1 MRTIV
6 YQSFRG
12 DETPIWIQKCMQT
25 VKDWA
30 QLKGFD
36 YQREDNF
43 FDYVPDWYLDKA
55 QGKISLIADLAR
67 LNLAKK
73 FLTQGYEQTI
83 WVDADMVIF
92 APDNLTID
100 TTENCLLCR
109 EVWLGTKQ
117 DNDSEEQTLSCYER
131 VTNSILF
138 FTKDNSF
145 LDFYIYACESIMK
158 NQPDEYSHLVVS
170 TKFLSDLY
178 EIVELPLFY
187 HVGLFS
193 PLLIQGLVEE
203 KAKVIQFYAKSLKS
217 PIYAANLCFSFR
229 NQVFRGVLM
238 SDKLFE
244 DATDKLISTK
254 GETLNRLV
262 NVSSG

>member
-1 MRTIV
+1 MKTIV

-12 DETPIWIQKCMQT
+12 DETPIWLQKCMQT

-30 QLKGFD
+30 QLQGFD

-43 FDYVPDWYLDKA
+43 FDYVPDWYRDKA

-73 FLTQGYEQTI
+73 FLAQEYERTI
-83 WVDADMVIF
+83 WIDADVIIF
-92 APDNLTID
+92 APDKLIID

-117 DNDSEEQTLSCYER
+117 DKDSEKETLFCIEK

-138 FTKDNSF
+138 FAKDNSF
-145 LDFYIYACESIMK
+145 LDFYIYACELIMK

-178 EIVELPLFY
+178 EIVKLPLFN

-203 KAKVIQFYAKSLKS
+203 KAELIQFYAKSLKS
-217 PIYAANLCFSFR
+217 PLYAANLCFSFR
-229 NQVFRGVLM
+229 DQIREGILM
-238 SDKLFE
+238 SDRLFE
-244 DATDKLISTK
+244 DVINKLISTK
-254 GETLNRLV
+254 GEAINRLV
-262 NVSSG
+262 NN